1 MTLSGQSQAELI
13 KAALVLTAAGIIVY
27 YGKKFVDGIT
37 SKAGSIVDLPE
48 KVVTA
53 IGEAV
58 GEAGSAVV
66 TASKSGIEKAMD
78 SQKTT
83 AGNVPLNTMKIFGTY
98 TKMAVDSITG
108 KSYNLPFDTV
118 RGQEY

>member
-13 KAALVLTAAGIIVY
+13 KAALVIAAAGVIVY
-27 YGKKFVDGIT
+27 YGKKFVDGFT
-37 SKAGSIVDLPE
+37 SQVGSIADAPS
-48 KVVTA
+48 KIVTA
-53 IGEAV
+53 IGGAV
-58 GEAGSAVV
+58 GSASAAVV
-66 TASKSGIEKAMD
+66 EASKSGIEKAMD

-83 AGNVPLNTMKIFGTY
+83 AGNAPLNTMKIFGAY
-98 TKMAVDSITG
+98 TKMAVDSMTG

>member
-27 YGKKFVDGIT
+27 YGKKFVDGVT

-83 AGNVPLNTMKIFGTY
+83 AGNVPLNTMKIFGAY